1 MTILEVNTDEKLKV
15 TDNGDHD
22 KFQHYFY
29 KSSIERNIFEGTPMQ
44 ALCGKI
50 VEQQVDPQGKTIC
63 NECQVMMDEV
73 VGSNRPEGDR
83 D

>member
-1 MTILEVNTDEKLKV
+1 MSDLLEKPKEAIKTTND
-15 TDNGDHD
+15 GDHD
-22 KFQHYFY
+22 RFQHYFY
-29 KSSIERNIFEGTPMQ
+29 KADINENLMSGKPMR

-50 VEQQVDPQGKTIC
+50 VKQQVDPYGRTIC
-63 NECQVMMDEV
+63 QECQRQMDEV

>member
-1 MTILEVNTDEKLKV
+1 MSNVLEQEKVKV
-15 TDNGDHD
+15 TNNGDHD

-29 KSSIERNIFEGTPMQ
+29 KKAIDANLMNGTPMQ

-50 VEQQVDPQGKTIC
+50 LEQQSDPKGKTVC
-63 NECQVMMDEV
+63 HECQRQMDEV